1 MNNLK
6 RFFQSIRFQLTTVL
20 VVFVVVSMV
29 FITSMVVRNVE
40 NEIFNV
46 ETKRLEIAANQLVE
60 RYQKMYDGVAWQY
73 DFGHLTIDEQK
84 LYITNFLKPLFEEYF
99 DEYRKNFPEL
109 EFGYYIPPI
118 NDEIVYMGLDQ
129 YKLDKKLTII
139 KYVTTK
145 KMPEGYIFVDEPYS
159 IIMGPVEDIKMEANK
174 VTVYSAILAAIFI
187 LLISSMFTSKIV
199 RINRGLKVL
208 ERNLD
213 FRFPSFGG
221 EIGAIAT
228 SINNMAASLKR
239 NIEEAQRNES
249 LRTLGM
255 FTAGVVHEVRNPLT
269 SIKGFAQI
277 LEKKLQGKNEEKYV
291 KPILRET
298 YRLSKIVQDLLNYGR
313 PSPLKKVKFNI
324 STFID
329 EIISMGKQ
337 YAAGKEIEFINNC
350 QIETIEA
357 DEKKCKELFLNLMI
371 NSVQSI
377 GEKGKIVVGS
387 TRKEQFLE
395 ISIRDTGAGMNK
407 DQLEHIFVPFYTT
420 KAEGTG
426 LGLAIAY
433 RVVKEHGGKISV
445 KSENNKGTTFYIY
458 LPIGDVKNEA

>member
-1 MNNLK
+1 M
-6 RFFQSIRFQLTTVL
+6 
-20 VVFVVVSMV
+20 
-29 FITSMVVRNVE
+29 
-40 NEIFNV
+40 
-46 ETKRLEIAANQLVE
+46 
-60 RYQKMYDGVAWQY
+60 
-73 DFGHLTIDEQK
+73 
-84 LYITNFLKPLFEEYF
+84 
-99 DEYRKNFPEL
+99 
-109 EFGYYIPPI
+109 
-118 NDEIVYMGLDQ
+118 
-129 YKLDKKLTII
+129 
-139 KYVTTK
+139 
-145 KMPEGYIFVDEPYS
+145 
-159 IIMGPVEDIKMEANK
+159 
-174 VTVYSAILAAIFI
+174 
-187 LLISSMFTSKIV
+187 
-199 RINRGLKVL
+199 
-208 ERNLD
+208 
-213 FRFPSFGG
+213 
-221 EIGAIAT
+221 
-228 SINNMAASLKR
+228 
-239 NIEEAQRNES
+239 
-249 LRTLGM
+249 
-255 FTAGVVHEVRNPLT
+255 
-269 SIKGFAQI
+269 
-277 LEKKLQGKNEEKYV
+277 
-291 KPILRET
+291 
-298 YRLSKIVQDLLNYGR
+298 NYGR